1 MERNWESELSEIES
15 KVNSLTWKRKSKLSG
30 AGRTVNSQAWNNHYS
45 RTYWHQT
52 QRDATNRHGMDIKI
66 DMKVFA
72 IKKLETDMQIIWKL
86 AETWVTLS
94 RFRWNNTN
102 KFAMLC
108 INLRNPFHQKQYIE
122 QETNIWWCNNDTKT
136 AVVSACQVAWE
147 VWRLDPGRTNL
158 QEIYGT
164 MWKMCCSCLGFS
176 KLGSM
181 QEFPQNSSLIPM
193 KLHMMVLNCFRYLG
207 FQQWQCGSSNITYQ
221 VSGKCSYPFLVSTE
235 TFPFARQ
242 GASEYHVHVDGL
254 QNLHS
259 KFLAGF
265 QVHFVDLFRFHSMS
279 IDRILKRF
287 AASSL
292 TSRR

>member
-1 MERNWESELSEIES
+1 
-15 KVNSLTWKRKSKLSG
+15 
-30 AGRTVNSQAWNNHYS
+30 
-45 RTYWHQT
+45 
-52 QRDATNRHGMDIKI
+52 
-66 DMKVFA
+66 
-72 IKKLETDMQIIWKL
+72 MQIIWKL

-108 INLRNPFHQKQYIE
+108 INLRNHFHQKQYIE

-207 FQQWQCGSSNITYQ
+207 FQQWQCGSSNKHYIPSFWEMFLSISGVNWNISICTSRSFWVPCACWWFTEFTFQ
-221 VSGKCSYPFLVSTE
+221 VSGGFSGPFRRPFSFSFHVNRSNFEEICSFQFNFSEIVFL
-235 TFPFARQ
+235 
-242 GASEYHVHVDGL
+242 D
-254 QNLHS
+254 N
-259 KFLAGF
+259 
-265 QVHFVDLFRFHSMS
+265 
-279 IDRILKRF
+279 
-287 AASSL
+287 
-292 TSRR
+292 